1 MRWVGRS
8 QARKRMK
15 LRPTG
20 VRWIALWRAS
30 NPPFTMKISSSVQ
43 PSFLQALRS
52 SAPRA
57 SAVTEALRPS
67 LSSSFEPAV
76 AARPMQL
83 IAPKGPPPTFTG
95 FDDTKLAEPL
105 KLQADGQ
112 PKSAKYTFAKLAQA
126 SGEMPRSKAE
136 AELWFKQHIQ
146 GGLEQA
152 GFAVGWVKG
161 DKALICTR
169 ENPAGEVV
177 DFMRGADSNDPNYQ
191 ALAWQPEGGST
202 AAPAG
207 ASTSS
212 AMLNSSWQAL
222 FAELLEGL
230 EPEKRDALVNA
241 ARKRGLDVG

>member
-1 MRWVGRS
+1 
-8 QARKRMK
+8 MK
-15 LRPTG
+15 L
-20 VRWIALWRAS
+20 
-30 NPPFTMKISSSVQ
+30 N
-43 PSFLQALRS
+43 
-52 SAPRA
+52 
-57 SAVTEALRPS
+57 
-67 LSSSFEPAV
+67 
-76 AARPMQL
+76 
-83 IAPKGPPPTFTG
+83 APKGPPPTFTG

-126 SGEMPRSKAE
+126 SGEMPRTKAE

-169 ENPAGEVV
+169 ENPGGEVV
-177 DFMRGADSNDPNYQ
+177 DFMRGADSNDPSYQ

-207 ASTSS
+207 ASGARAAS
-212 AMLNSSWQAL
+212 APTLDGTWRAL

-230 EPEKRDALVNA
+230 EPEQREAVVSA
-241 ARKRGLDVG
+241 AHKRGLNLG